1 MSDNVEYLN
10 DRIAALIKDGK
21 RKDEDLAS
29 FKKSIKM
36 HLDNFPHITFME
48 GEQINYIEQLIIICD
63 EARFEED

>member
-1 MSDNVEYLN
+1 MSHNVEELN
-10 DRIAALIKDGK
+10 YRIAALIKDGK